1 MLVQQKRTSSV
12 IVPAAATVAGALFFN
27 EPIWA
32 AQIVGGVVIV
42 LGLVWIGTERITPP
56 GK

>member
-1 MLVQQKRTSSV
+1 MQQKRTSSV